1 MTEGS
6 GTGKTVLVVEDNE
19 LNLELVRDVLEF
31 NGYLVRQA
39 RTGQEGI
46 DAARAEALDL
56 ILMDLQLP
64 DMDGREVLA
73 EIRALGVSREMTPSV
88 AVTAF
93 AMKGDEERFLAAGF
107 DGYIAKPI
115 DVTTFADE
123 IQRYCVAER

>member
-1 MTEGS
+1 MTAGS
-6 GTGKTVLVVEDNE
+6 GKTVLVVEDNE
-19 LNLELVRDVLEF
+19 LNLELVRDVLEL
-31 NGYLVRQA
+31 NGYLVREA
-39 RTGQEGI
+39 RTGQQGI
-46 DAARAEALDL
+46 EAARHQHLDL

-73 EIRALGVSREMTPSV
+73 AIRALGVQRVTTPSV

-115 DVTTFADE
+115 DVTTFVDQ
-123 IQRYCVAER
+123 ISRYCEAGR

>member
-1 MTEGS
+1 MSSGS
-6 GTGKTVLVVEDNE
+6 GKTVLVVEDNE

-31 NGYLVRQA
+31 NGYLVREA

-46 DAARAEALDL
+46 AAAQGERLDL

-73 EIRALGVSREMTPSV
+73 EIRALGVSRETTPSV

-115 DVTTFADE
+115 DVTTFAE
-123 IQRYCVAER
+123 QISRYCEAGRS

>member
-1 MTEGS
+1 MSVG
-6 GTGKTVLVVEDNE
+6 GGKTVLVVEDNE

-31 NGYLVRQA
+31 NGYVVREA

-46 DAARAEALDL
+46 DAASAERLDL

-64 DMDGREVLA
+64 DMDGREVLT
-73 EIRALGVSREMTPSV
+73 EIRALGVSRETTPSV

-115 DVTTFADE
+115 DVTTFADQ
-123 IQRYCVAER
+123 IARYCEAGRS